1 METINLNPDPA
12 PVPNVVPAPAPA
24 PVVKNTKGRTIVFV
38 VLIVVVL
45 FILGGVAYYFM
56 NRDKKIEIMELP
68 IGPSPGPSPGPPSYV
83 GPTPDTTPT
92 DIPDEYENI
101 NLEALDANPG
111 ETILVTEEGSIYKQN
126 ESGSTTENYMAFPM
140 NIPTSVSENF
150 VYAYNPNDTAV
161 NASTLTGSNQ
171 TWVNQTNKCPDY
183 TYNCLFYERVEDGR
197 VKKITNN
204 EGVDLLEQFTNDLY
218 DGKLSV
224 YTENKKQITDMY
236 ELDEEGR
243 LYVKRPDLPGGKFL
257 VKPGENSAPGMFFLA
272 LILAYWATGKPKPNI
287 VIDLPNKTRAEIMT
301 NIENFNKS
309 LKTTSTDVPNEALS
323 DIRDRVVFASPS
335 T

>member
-1 METINLNPDPA
+1 METINLNSA
-12 PVPNVVPAPAPA
+12 PVPNVVPAPA

-83 GPTPDTTPT
+83 GPSPDTTPT
-92 DIPDEYENI
+92 DIPEDDENV

-111 ETILVTEEGSIYKQN
+111 ETILVTEEGSIYKQT

-161 NASTLTGSNQ
+161 NASTLMGSNQ

-204 EGVDLLEQFTNDLY
+204 KGVDLLEQFTNDLY

-243 LYVKRPDLPGGKFL
+243 LYVKRPDLSGGKIL
-257 VKPGENSAPGMFFLA
+257 AKPGVNSAPGMFFLA
-272 LILAYWATGKPKPNI
+272 LILMYWATGKPKPNI

-301 NIENFNKS
+301 NIKNITK
-309 LKTTSTDVPNEALS
+309 
-323 DIRDRVVFASPS
+323 
-335 T
+335 

>member
-1 METINLNPDPA
+1 METINLNPAPA

-24 PVVKNTKGRTIVFV
+24 PVVKNTRGRTTVFV

-68 IGPSPGPSPGPPSYV
+68 IGPSPGPPSYV
-83 GPTPDTTPT
+83 GPSPDTTPT
-92 DIPDEYENI
+92 DIPEDDENV

-111 ETILVTEEGSIYKQN
+111 ETILVTEEGSIYKQT

-243 LYVKRPDLPGGKFL
+243 LYVKRPDLPGGKIL
-257 VKPGENSAPGMFFLA
+257 AKPGVNSAPGMFFLA

-301 NIENFNKS
+301 NIENLNKS
-309 LKTTSTDVPNEALS
+309 LNTTSTDVPNESLS
-323 DIRDRVVFASPS
+323 DVRDRIGFASP
-335 T
+335 TT